1 MLQQLTIDEL
11 RLLSF
16 KFGQTFQQEQQD
28 LDVYVLAAK
37 VIIEAALALSETAG
51 EESTQY
57 ASVALAT
64 SYNLSAVCWPAWDAD
79 CYGVPEDKLDLGLE
93 AAEFNVALAD
103 KLDLGPEKKK
113 NAAWIK
119 GAHLAVRERF
129 AEAKSAFEA
138 CEEYSKSAADKD
150 AELMA
155 RGWVL
160 LMNQLL
166 GEDGAEA

>member
-51 EESTQY
+51 EEAAQY

-64 SYNLSAVCWPAWDAD
+64 S
-79 CYGVPEDKLDLGLE
+79 
-93 AAEFNVALAD
+93 
-103 KLDLGPEKKK
+103 
-113 NAAWIK
+113 
-119 GAHLAVRERF
+119 
-129 AEAKSAFEA
+129 
-138 CEEYSKSAADKD
+138 
-150 AELMA
+150 
-155 RGWVL
+155 
-160 LMNQLL
+160 
-166 GEDGAEA
+166 